1 MKLRFAM
8 IEVKKS
14 QGALSKSKA
23 ADVNITNEIKIITA
37 SDEVYELWK
46 EVISRQSQGLLL
58 DPESMKPLRDVRSWD
73 PENDGVLKRE
83 FFKHLGN
90 TAEYDLKRLAL
101 HLLNRMPKR
110 TLLHP
115 KVMMKKCNFVIVDC
129 YSAKEWLE
137 CNKRKQA
144 MRKYLYLEKCGLGF
158 FDTKGVY
165 RREKWKVFKVNFNI
179 TRATKQLLLT
189 APTESF
195 FSLAKRPSMKNKT
208 AKDLSPYAAEFFKVF
223 LKSKGEY
230 ETPEANIFVRPY
242 DTKEDTLA
250 TWGNGVWEPENVV
263 IKLALLDFRN
273 ISRVIN
279 KETALKESPYFEE
292 FMGEILRLT
301 DPAPTD
307 PEVWFWIC
315 GNEDVEDD
323 LRIFMRSNVFG
334 TAYEVTNAEYIPAL
348 VEQLEDV
355 SVGSSKARAPVR
367 LMFLTKKGAKLK
379 TKKIP
384 RRYEAPNLLKWMK
397 PGLYTELDYRIY
409 NMELRMEFYI
419 RIMELFCDARSN
431 VLSVFVGGK
440 IVCESWV
447 SKLLH

>member
-1 MKLRFAM
+1 MILFSVIQEFHDAMKLRFSM

-14 QGALSKSKA
+14 QGALSKNKA

-90 TAEYDLKRLAL
+90 MAEYDLKRLAL
-101 HLLNRMPKR
+101 HLLNRTPKR

-115 KVMMKKCNFVIVDC
+115 KVTMKKCNSVIVDC
-129 YSAKEWLE
+129 YTAKEWLE
-137 CNKRKQA
+137 RNKRKQA
-144 MRKYLYLEKCGLGF
+144 VRKYLYLEKRGLGF
-158 FDTKGVY
+158 FDTEGVY
-165 RREKWKVFKVNFNI
+165 WREKWKVFKVNFNI
-179 TRATKQLLLT
+179 MRATKQLLLT

-208 AKDLSPYAAEFFKVF
+208 AKDLSPYVAEFFKVF
-223 LKSKGEY
+223 LRSKGEY

-242 DTKEDTLA
+242 DAKEDTLA
-250 TWGNGVWEPENVV
+250 PWGNGVWEPENVV
-263 IKLALLDFRN
+263 IKLTLLDFRN
-273 ISRVIN
+273 IPGVIN
-279 KETALKESPYFEE
+279 KETAPKESPYFEE

-301 DPAPTD
+301 DLAATD
-307 PEVWFWIC
+307 PVVWLWIC

-334 TAYEVTNAEYIPAL
+334 TAYEVTNAEYIPAP
-348 VEQLEDV
+348 VE
-355 SVGSSKARAPVR
+355 
-367 LMFLTKKGAKLK
+367 
-379 TKKIP
+379 
-384 RRYEAPNLLKWMK
+384 
-397 PGLYTELDYRIY
+397 
-409 NMELRMEFYI
+409 
-419 RIMELFCDARSN
+419 
-431 VLSVFVGGK
+431 
-440 IVCESWV
+440 
-447 SKLLH
+447 